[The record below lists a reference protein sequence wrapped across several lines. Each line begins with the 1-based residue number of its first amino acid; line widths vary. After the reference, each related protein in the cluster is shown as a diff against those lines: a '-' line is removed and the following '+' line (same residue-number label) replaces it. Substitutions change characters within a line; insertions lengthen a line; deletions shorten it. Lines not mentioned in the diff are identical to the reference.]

1 MIFNTPFTLI
11 MCFLRI
17 EELPVL
23 ILIVNYLV
31 SILKS
36 NWCILLAYINYFVF
50 RPLQRGQY
58 PATTSQ
64 SKFHIHNEFK
74 QDWLK
79 FDDKKPAMDTEAGKN
94 RGSFRFF
101 EQPIR

>member
-1 MIFNTPFTLI
+1 MHSFCLQHF
-11 MCFLRI
+11 
-17 EELPVL
+17 V
-23 ILIVNYLV
+23 
-31 SILKS
+31 
-36 NWCILLAYINYFVF
+36 FVF

-79 FDDKKPAMDTEAGKN
+79 FDDKKPAMDTEAGTN
-94 RGSFRFF
+94 RGHLVFLIANLLHNISFKNKTKCINP
-101 EQPIR
+101 EVMENV